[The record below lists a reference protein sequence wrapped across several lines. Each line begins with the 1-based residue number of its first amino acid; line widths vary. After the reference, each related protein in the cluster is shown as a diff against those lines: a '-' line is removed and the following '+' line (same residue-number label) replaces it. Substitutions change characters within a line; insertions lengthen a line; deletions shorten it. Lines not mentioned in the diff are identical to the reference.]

1 MNGYVMVAASM
12 RDGSGMP
19 KSWKFFSNSSNLAA
33 ELYLLTKR
41 NNVSSAPSTAM
52 GKEERVDLLQVLEGR
67 GGMGHDAS
75 SGFFFFGGVL
85 KLQSQETIS
94 CRFLFPLPSAGCV
107 GRHSWGS

>member
-33 ELYLLTKR
+33 ELCLLTKR
-41 NNVSSAPSTAM
+41 YNVSSAPSTAM

-67 GGMGHDAS
+67 GGDG
-75 SGFFFFGGVL
+75 
-85 KLQSQETIS
+85 T
-94 CRFLFPLPSAGCV
+94 
-107 GRHSWGS
+107 